1 MNIGGLFADEDAV
14 SPVIGVI
21 LMVAITVILAAV
33 IGAFVL
39 GLGDSVSET
48 APGAS
53 MTVEENPDS
62 NGLED
67 PSTGSNKDEGD
78 EVTITFESGE
88 ELERDNLEI
97 VVEGVN
103 SNSGQT
109 VTDLTTSSNYV
120 SSEWPSTIASGDQ
133 ITLVE
138 HSVAAGS
145 SDADDLYFT
154 SDNSVKVVWSSPDSD
169 KSSTLTEHTLN

>member
-48 APGAS
+48 SPSAS
-53 MTVEENPDS
+53 MTVEENPNS

-67 PSTGSNKDEGD
+67 PTTGTNADQAD
-78 EVTITFESGE
+78 TVTITFESGE
-88 ELERDNLEI
+88 ELDRDNLEI

-103 SNSGQT
+103 SDSGQT
-109 VTDLTTSSNYV
+109 ITDLTTSSDYV
-120 SSEWPSTIASGDQ
+120 SSSDEWPSAIASGDQ

-138 HSVAAGS
+138 YSGGS
-145 SDADDLYFT
+145 SSDNLYFT